1 MKMVTTSHIGLGS
14 FSLFFLCIMSEMAL
28 SKNFGNGQ
36 EYLN

>member
-1 MKMVTTSHIGLGS
+1 MKMVTTSHIELDS
-14 FSLFFLCIMSEMAL
+14 FSQFFLCMSEMAL